1 MKTNLINYE
10 LNNKKFIGY
19 LASPGEGKYPCV
31 LIAHTWAGRDSFVE
45 EKARLL
51 AESGY
56 AAFAIDMYG
65 DGRIGASNE
74 ENASMMQP
82 LLDDRK
88 ELARRVSS
96 ALEAL
101 KDHDNIDMNRVSIM
115 GYCFGGL
122 VALDLARTSAEI
134 KGAVSFHGFLAG
146 PENNNKNSINAK
158 ILAFHG
164 ELDPMVD
171 QNQVDSFSKEM
182 TLKQADWQLHTFGN
196 AMHAFTNPDA
206 SDPDFGT
213 VYSQTADRRSWKI
226 YMDFLEEI
234 FK

>member
-1 MKTNLINYE
+1 MKTDLIKYE
-10 LNNKKFIGY
+10 LNNKIFTGY
-19 LASPGEGKYPCV
+19 LAIPGEGKYPCV

-45 EKARLL
+45 EKARML

-65 DGRIGASNE
+65 EGRIGTSNE

-82 LLDDRK
+82 LLDDRD

-96 ALEAL
+96 AMDSL
-101 KDHDNIDMNRVSIM
+101 KHHDNIDMNKVSIM

-122 VALDLARTSAEI
+122 VALDLARTASELR
-134 KGAVSFHGFLAG
+134 GAVSFHGFLAG
-146 PENNNKNSINAK
+146 PENSNNDSINAK

-171 QNQVDSFSKEM
+171 QNQIDSFTKEM
-182 TLKQADWQLHTFGN
+182 NQKKADWQLHTFGD

-206 SDPDFGT
+206 NDPDFGT

-234 FK
+234 YK